1 MSLTIR
7 ENKFLPYS
15 MHRFFVLHKVSTIT
29 ILVQSDQQNTVQ
41 VMLRVTGARASPSIA
56 LYLRSWE
63 PAHCSHLI
71 YSCPVRFAPSSLR
84 FAITYYVDVTAVITL
99 EQSGSWAMG
108 TLVIIII
115 DVVAR
120 RGKIA
125 FVFFFGAGVQ
135 YV

>member
-15 MHRFFVLHKVSTIT
+15 MHRFFVLHKGFTIT

-41 VMLRVTGARASPSIA
+41 VMLRVAHVRASPSIA

-63 PAHCSHLI
+63 PAHCF

-108 TLVIIII
+108 T
-115 DVVAR
+115 
-120 RGKIA
+120 
-125 FVFFFGAGVQ
+125 
-135 YV
+135 